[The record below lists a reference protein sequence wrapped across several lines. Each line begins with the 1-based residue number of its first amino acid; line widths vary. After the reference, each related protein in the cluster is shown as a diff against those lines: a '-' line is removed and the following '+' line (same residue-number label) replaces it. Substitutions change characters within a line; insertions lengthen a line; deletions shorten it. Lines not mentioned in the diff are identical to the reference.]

1 MKTKAKR
8 RHRLSALVAV
18 LCIVAIL
25 APFAGLTAF
34 AQTSGDFEYR
44 VLSETDKTC
53 EITRYTGSATNL
65 TIPSKLNGYTV
76 TSIYSGTFY
85 ECDSLVTVTIPGS
98 VTNIE
103 DATFSRDDL
112 GSLTAINVDSQNTA
126 YSSKDGVLFNKAQTE
141 LIQYPIGKTNASYM
155 IPDSVTSIGKYAFE
169 DCESLT
175 QVKIP
180 DSVENIGNY
189 AFDNTGYYNTESN
202 WSDGV
207 LYLDNCL
214 VASKTYDRFEDQY
227 YEFPSQYA
235 IRPGTRVIAD
245 GAFDGSSLKNIS
257 IPASVTRMSPL
268 VFRTSSTLY
277 LTFSTDLTRIDVDS
291 QNSVYSSKDGVLFN
305 KAQTEL
311 IYYPPNKTDA
321 NYTIPQN
328 VTSIGDYAFSLC
340 ESLTNVTIPQG
351 VTNIG
356 YAAFADCP
364 GLTEVTI
371 PQSVTSIGAW
381 AFAFCEL
388 TKVDIPQ
395 GVTTI
400 EDYTF
405 HCCRNLTQVTIPQGV
420 TTIEDSAFGWCDSLT
435 EVTIP
440 NSVTKIGYNAFFDCD
455 GLKKVIIPRS
465 VTNIDSKAFDFCDA
479 LTIYGYSGSCAESY
493 AKENGFAF
501 IALAELHDTKSG
513 ITVAATAVDTFPEN
527 AELAVSVVDTAN
539 DRITYDISL
548 QAGGKAIRPNGNV
561 TVKIPVPEKM
571 DGASVKVYRQEAD
584 GTLTDMHAIFQ
595 DGYAVFT
602 TDHFSQYILESK
614 TESVQPTDPAKP
626 TDPTQPTNP
635 ANPQPGQSGT
645 TQAPA
650 NNAHTDVPK
659 TGSASNALAGAC
671 AFMLA
676 IAAVGALGLKKA
688 YRKKQA
694 QA

>member
-18 LCIVAIL
+18 LCIAAIL

-53 EITRYTGSATNL
+53 EITHYTGSATVL
-65 TIPSKLNGYTV
+65 DIPAQLDGYTV
-76 TSIYSGTFY
+76 TSIG
-85 ECDSLVTVTIPGS
+85 E
-98 VTNIE
+98 
-103 DATFSRDDL
+103 
-112 GSLTAINVDSQNTA
+112 
-126 YSSKDGVLFNKAQTE
+126 
-141 LIQYPIGKTNASYM
+141 
-155 IPDSVTSIGKYAFE
+155 YALE

-175 QVKIP
+175 KVTIPEGVTNIGYYAFHGCVDLMKINIP
-180 DSVENIGNY
+180 QSVETIGGY
-189 AFDNTGYYNTESN
+189 AFDNTGYYNTASN

-214 VASKTYDRFEDQY
+214 VASKTYNRFEDQY

-245 GAFDGSSLKNIS
+245 GAFNGSSLKNIS
-257 IPASVTRMSPL
+257 IPASVTSMSPL

-291 QNSVYSSKDGVLFN
+291 QNPVYSSKDGVLFN

-340 ESLTNVTIPQG
+340 ESLTNVNIPQG
-351 VTNIG
+351 VTSIG
-356 YAAFADCP
+356 FSAFSGCS
-364 GLTEVTI
+364 GLTADI
-371 PQSVTSIGAW
+371 PQSVTSIAAW
-381 AFAFCEL
+381 AFAFCDNL
-388 TKVDIPQ
+388 TAVNIPQ
-395 GVTTI
+395 GVTSI
-400 EDYTF
+400 EDSTF
-405 HCCRNLTQVTIPQGV
+405 YHCYNLTQVTISQGV
-420 TTIEDSAFGWCDSLT
+420 TSIGEDAFASCDSLT
-435 EVTIP
+435 QVTIP
-440 NSVTKIGYNAFFDCD
+440 NSVTKIGYNAFLSCD

-479 LTIYGYSGSCAESY
+479 LTIYGYSDSYAESY

-501 IALAELHDTKSG
+501 IALAELHDAKSG
-513 ITVAATAVDTFPEN
+513 ITVAADDVNVFPEN

-548 QAGGKAIRPNGNV
+548 QAGGKEIRPNGSV
-561 TVKIPVPEKM
+561 TVKIPVPETM
-571 DGASVKVYRQEAD
+571 DGASVKVYRQETD

-602 TDHFSQYILESK
+602 TDHFSRYILEGEAAK
-614 TESVQPTDPAKP
+614 TPSTPTDPAKP
-626 TDPTQPTNP
+626 TDPTQPTQPTDP
-635 ANPQPGQSGT
+635 ANPQPGQSST

-650 NNAHTDVPK
+650 NNAHTDIPK
-659 TGSASNALAGAC
+659 TGSASNALAGTC

-688 YRKKQA
+688 YRKKQT